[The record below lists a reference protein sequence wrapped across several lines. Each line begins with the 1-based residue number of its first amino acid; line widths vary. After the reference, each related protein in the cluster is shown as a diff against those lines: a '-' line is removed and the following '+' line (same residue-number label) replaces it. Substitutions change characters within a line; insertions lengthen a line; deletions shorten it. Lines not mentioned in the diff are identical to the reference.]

1 MTDEMREEA
10 FDRQIRDFLTWQ
22 AAKTAGAPSPAEIA
36 ATIGA
41 GVGTR
46 AIGLRLTPH
55 LVWVVLVGLLTVAL
69 VATVV
74 IGAGLLQVS
83 IAEPT
88 PTPRPSPT
96 AVVSAPPN
104 QSIVAS
110 GTTSTTI
117 GQLSWTRVQGDTTN
131 LPDEDI
137 FEIPDGFGA
146 IEQRPDQ
153 QTSRFWVSADGAQ
166 WAVAPMPVPA
176 ASQVR
181 HWVTSA
187 GHWIWSD
194 ADFRLWQSS
203 DFVTWTEVA
212 LDGLEPPEVDGVD
225 WSVWPTAAA
234 VTVGPTTVLPWT
246 ASGRLA
252 LDQLLGFQ
260 LEPGEQWELAWS
272 GPPLPLGTVR
282 EVFRTRHPQT
292 SGRSGADPARVRV
305 GSILVTVDGLIVTI
319 TDAERDIILA
329 RIDSDVV
336 GIPALTLATSIN
348 SEGSLGQLRGGA
360 AISDGIAQAFTPP
373 GDFQDLFAAQGRVV
387 GVTNPEGPAFSQ
399 VVWASTNGLDWE
411 SLGPPAVPLAGTEIA
426 HFDLVLRRPGGAGGE
441 RLVAP
446 VLIDE
451 AGGGQRKE
459 LWSSADG
466 LTWVSDGLVYRFD
479 GTGTEGLVPFFAPS
493 GSFLATGDDF
503 RLHVSPDGAD
513 WSTVNGF
520 EVVGTDPNQP
530 GWGQLVGVTH
540 EATFIADVLDNGDR
554 VLYIVRVESGG
565 T

>member
-1 MTDEMREEA
+1 MTDGMREDA
-10 FDRQIRDFLTWQ
+10 FDRQIRDFLAWQ
-22 AAKTAGAPSPAEIA
+22 AAKTAGAPSAIEMA
-36 ATIGA
+36 ARIGA

-46 AIGLRLTPH
+46 ASGLRLTPH
-55 LVWVVLVGLLTVAL
+55 LVWVVLAGLLTVAL
-69 VATVV
+69 VGTVV

-83 IAEPT
+83 IPQQT

-104 QSIVAS
+104 QSIVAA

-117 GQLSWTRVQGDTTN
+117 GQLSWTRVQGDSTN

-137 FEIPDGFGA
+137 FEIPDGFGS
-146 IEQRPDQ
+146 IEQDPDL
-153 QTSRFWVSADGAQ
+153 QTSRFWVSSDGVQ

-176 ASQVR
+176 TSQVR

-187 GHWIWSD
+187 GHWMWSG

-212 LDGLEPPEVDGVD
+212 LTGLEPPAVDGVD
-225 WSVWPTAAA
+225 WLVSPFPAP
-234 VTVGPTTVLPWT
+234 VTVGTTTVLPWS

-252 LDQLLGFQ
+252 LDRLLGFE
-260 LEPGEQWELAWS
+260 LEPGEQWELAFS
-272 GPPLPLGTVR
+272 GPPLPLGTAR
-282 EVFRTRHPQT
+282 DVFRTRHPQT
-292 SGRSGADPARVRV
+292 SGRSGADPTRVRV
-305 GSILVTVDGLIVTI
+305 GSIRVTVDGSFVTI

-336 GIPALTLATSIN
+336 GIPALTLAGNIN
-348 SEGSLGQLRGGA
+348 SEGDIGLVLGGA
-360 AISDGIAQAFTPP
+360 AISDGIARAFTPP
-373 GDFQDLFAAQGRVV
+373 GDFADLFAAQGRIV
-387 GVTNPEGPAFSQ
+387 GMTYPEGPASSQ

-411 SLGPPAVPLAGTEIA
+411 SLGPPAVPLAGTDIA
-426 HFDLVLRRPGGAGGE
+426 HFDSVLRRPGGALGE
-441 RLVAP
+441 PLVVP

-459 LWSSADG
+459 LWSSVDG
-466 LTWVSDGLVYRFD
+466 LTWVNDGLVYRFN
-479 GTGTEGLVPFFAPS
+479 GTGKEGLVPFFAPS

-503 RLHVSPDGAD
+503 RLHVSPDGSD

-520 EVVGTDPNQP
+520 EVVGTDPNQQ
-530 GWGQLVGVTH
+530 GWGQLVGVTQ

-554 VLYIVRVESGG
+554 MLYVVRIEPGG
-565 T
+565 G